1 MSRPSQGSSV
11 IRQLARGCFIAA
23 LTASV
28 LATSLLVS
36 NTPSLLAQEDD
47 AWPSIV
53 RAKPFVIDDEDSEL
67 LKLRKTVFNSAIK
80 ELQISFQS
88 HRLGLGDSESHI
100 DSLYA
105 ASRRLTDAALEL
117 YPDEA
122 HRAEFLQGQVTI
134 AVIREATAEARW
146 IAGADTELKYHHAR
160 FDRLGAEIKLMKA
173 RLAWEKEKKKEP
185 ANK

>member
-1 MSRPSQGSSV
+1 MSNPSQGSSV
-11 IRQLARGCFIAA
+11 IRQLARGFVAA
-23 LTASV
+23 LAASL

-36 NTPSLLAQEDD
+36 HTPSLLAQDDD

-105 ASRRLTDAALEL
+105 ASRRLADAALEL
-117 YPDEA
+117 YPDEEN
-122 HRAEFLQGQVTI
+122 RTEFLQGHITMAI
-134 AVIREATAEARW
+134 IREATAEARW
-146 IAGADTELKYHHAR
+146 QAGVDTEPKYHRAR
-160 FDRLGAEIKLMKA
+160 FDRLGAEIKLLKA
-173 RLAWEKEKKKEP
+173 RRVWEKGETKR
-185 ANK
+185 